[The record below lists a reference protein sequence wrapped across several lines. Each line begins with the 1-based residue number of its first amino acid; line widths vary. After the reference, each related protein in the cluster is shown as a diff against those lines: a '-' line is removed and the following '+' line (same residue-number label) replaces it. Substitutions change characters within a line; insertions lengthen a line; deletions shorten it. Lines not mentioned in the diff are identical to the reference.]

1 MIYKEIDIHQA
12 DYKIRNIHFIKMGL
26 KTEFTPIL
34 SYIIQDNPDDNQKFQ
49 GMPHPR
55 KRSIGLGMIDSYSRE
70 NVYDAFQDSFRSE
83 G

>member
-1 MIYKEIDIHQA
+1 
-12 DYKIRNIHFIKMGL
+12 MGL
-26 KTEFTPIL
+26 KTELIPVP
-34 SYIIQDNPDDNQKFQ
+34 YDDDNVRYMSGNNRRFQ